1 MKRKINGQS
10 NSDSSTALSAMM
22 TIAVMRKPEGSYVVT
37 ELSGD
42 KPPWRLQTLLSHLTR
57 GHVIEVSAGI
67 QLCLLRETMSV
78 FIRFA
83 GNLDDAQN
91 HPPHDLWGCNLT

>member
-1 MKRKINGQS
+1 MFLAISHFGGRSLLLLDGYEMKRKINGQS

-42 KPPWRLQTLLSHLTR
+42 KPP
-57 GHVIEVSAGI
+57 
-67 QLCLLRETMSV
+67 
-78 FIRFA
+78 
-83 GNLDDAQN
+83 
-91 HPPHDLWGCNLT
+91 